1 MYLEHFGL
9 QRKPFMLPPDPGFLL
24 LTRQHDMALRLM
36 EYGLAS
42 DAMISVLTGEVGSGK
57 TTLVRCLLDKTQD
70 NVAVGLVN
78 VTPDASASLLHWVAA
93 ALDLTLGA
101 ADTVTA
107 QRAITEF
114 IVSQYARGR
123 RVLLVIDEAQNLGL
137 QRLEELRLL
146 TNLNVDQHLVLQ
158 MLLVGQPELRDMLRQ
173 PALRQFLQ
181 RVSIACHLAPLD
193 ESESRTYVRHRLEVA
208 GGRGDLIDDEAVT
221 LAYTASGGV
230 PRLINQLCDL
240 ALLYSFA
247 DARDHV
253 DGRLMRQVL
262 RDREA
267 GGLFPECGS
276 ALPPQAATTA

>member
-1 MYLEHFGL
+1 MYLDHFGL
-9 QRKPFMLPPDPGFLL
+9 QRKPFTLLPDPGFLL
-24 LTRQHDMALRLM
+24 LTRQHDMALRLL

-78 VTPDASASLLHWVAA
+78 VTPDVSASLLQWVAA
-93 ALDLTLGA
+93 ALDLTLSA
-101 ADTVTA
+101 ADPVTA
-107 QRAITEF
+107 QRAITDF

-181 RVSIACHLAPLD
+181 RVSIDYHLAPLD
-193 ESESRTYVRHRLEVA
+193 ASESRTYVRHRLEVA
-208 GGRGDLIDDEAVT
+208 GGRSDLIDEEAIT
-221 LAYTASGGV
+221 LAHTASGGV

-247 DARDHV
+247 DARDRV
-253 DGRLMRQVL
+253 DGGLMRQVL

-267 GGLFPECGS
+267 GGLFPGR
-276 ALPPQAATTA
+276 AVAFP

>member
-1 MYLEHFGL
+1 MYLDHFGL
-9 QRKPFMLPPDPGFLL
+9 QRKPFTLLPDPGFLL
-24 LTRQHDMALRLM
+24 LTRQHDMALRLL

-78 VTPDASASLLHWVAA
+78 VTPDVSASLLQWVAA
-93 ALDLTLGA
+93 ALDLTLSA
-101 ADTVTA
+101 ADPVTA
-107 QRAITEF
+107 QRAITDF

-181 RVSIACHLAPLD
+181 RVSIDYHLAPLD
-193 ESESRTYVRHRLEVA
+193 ASESRTYVRHRLEVA
-208 GGRGDLIDDEAVT
+208 GGRSDLIDEEAIT
-221 LAYTASGGV
+221 LAHAASGGV

-247 DARDHV
+247 DARDRV

-262 RDREA
+262 LDREA
-267 GGLFPECGS
+267 GGLFPGR
-276 ALPPQAATTA
+276 AVAFP